1 MAIQCDTNYRYFSD
15 LIEVFLGMFFILP
28 CKTPVRELIKFRCDE
43 ISCGTHLFTLLGTRD
58 VFDLELIKNYLCTTD
73 PVRK

>member
-43 ISCGTHLFTLLGTRD
+43 ISYGTQLFTLLGTRD